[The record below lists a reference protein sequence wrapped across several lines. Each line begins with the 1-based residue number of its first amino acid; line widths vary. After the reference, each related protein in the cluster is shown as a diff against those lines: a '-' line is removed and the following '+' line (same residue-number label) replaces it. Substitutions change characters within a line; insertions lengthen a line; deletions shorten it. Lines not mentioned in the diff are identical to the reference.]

1 MRISAYTSF
10 VTLQEKNMP
19 FYVASIGHAHF
30 QTIVHRPSGIDDC
43 QILYTLGGTGCCF
56 ASGKEYELTRGYVYF
71 LPMNSAHEYHAVTS
85 NWETLYI
92 TFNGGGVKNFF
103 DFEPAVFKITDSFD
117 FEKRHA
123 YLAALKENP
132 DCVKDASVELYKL
145 LLDLKEGTV
154 FTTEAARRK
163 KDMLTGVLHTMTENS
178 NVNLSDIVSMLN
190 ISEEHFCRIF
200 KDYTGFRPFE
210 YINRLKIQKAKEL
223 LKNSE
228 LNIKDISYQTG
239 FENHSYF
246 SKLFKRY
253 TGCTP
258 SEYRA
263 NR

>member
-1 MRISAYTSF
+1 M
-10 VTLQEKNMP
+10 
-19 FYVASIGHAHF
+19 
-30 QTIVHRPSGIDDC
+30 
-43 QILYTLGGTGCCF
+43 
-56 ASGKEYELTRGYVYF
+56 YF
-71 LPMNSAHEYHAVTS
+71 LPMNSAHEYHAVTN

-103 DFEPAVFKITDSFD
+103 DFEPAVFKLADNFD

-123 YLAALKENP
+123 YLALLKENP
-132 DCVKDASVELYKL
+132 ECVKDASVELYKL
-145 LLDLKEGTV
+145 LLDLKESVV

-163 KDMLTGVLHTMTENS
+163 KDMLTGALHTMTENS
-178 NVNLSDIVSMLN
+178 SVNLSDIVSPLN

-223 LKNSE
+223 LKNSD
-228 LNIKDISYQTG
+228 LSIKDISYQTG
-239 FENHSYF
+239 FESHSYF

-258 SEYRA
+258 GEYRT